1 MGLARGWLKEVDDYI
16 RTLEEDIS
24 TLSKENDRVRDRVW
38 TLRKALKDIR
48 DLDEDGGK
56 AYEIAMRA
64 LAMDD
69 E

>member
-24 TLSKENDRVRDRVW
+24 TLSKENGRVRDRVW